1 MGCLGVS
8 PENWNFNPTLS
19 PLCSDASDDDD
30 DDDGDGGVYKGG
42 GGGRCGGMVDDR
54 ATVKMMS
61 IYHFHPTPAT
71 PPGGVPTK
79 PFRDGRS
86 KKKRNLCA
94 IPPFPP
100 LAAVQLGGGFRL
112 DYSEFSKSFKKL
124 VNGVGPARVIQQQ
137 ELDKGA
143 NRDAGSRQAAQR
155 IEEDDEDAMS
165 VDDFEDDDGDSD
177 FELRPAN

>member
-1 MGCLGVS
+1 V
-8 PENWNFNPTLS
+8 
-19 PLCSDASDDDD
+19 
-30 DDDGDGGVYKGG
+30 
-42 GGGRCGGMVDDR
+42 
-54 ATVKMMS
+54 
-61 IYHFHPTPAT
+61 
-71 PPGGVPTK
+71 
-79 PFRDGRS
+79 
-86 KKKRNLCA
+86 
-94 IPPFPP
+94 
-100 LAAVQLGGGFRL
+100 
-112 DYSEFSKSFKKL
+112 FSKSFKKL